1 MQNSRWGMTLKRTI
15 LPGVFA
21 GVLGLLLLWG
31 AASGEAGFLSMAT
44 AMAIVLLWF
53 FPSVAY
59 VLFFSLLPAQV
70 FLGVGEGM
78 TGHVFFWGLS
88 HAFAYYVSLVL
99 DRGGLSVSFTVSAT
113 SHVLLTFPLWG
124 FMLFLAGLSIPEI
137 LQGITTGFA
146 VSWILPGLL
155 FVVSWIHFFLLFRFR
170 KMLVPPLAFPLMSL
184 PFAVSSLAC
193 RLAAGFLPGPPPP
206 S

>member
-1 MQNSRWGMTLKRTI
+1 MTLKRTI
-15 LPGVFA
+15 LLGVFA

-70 FLGVGEGM
+70 FLIVAEGV
-78 TGHVFFWGLS
+78 TGHVFFWGL
-88 HAFAYYVSLVL
+88 AQAIAYYASLVI
-99 DRGGLSVSFTVSAT
+99 DRGGLSVSFTVSAV
-113 SHVLLTFPLWG
+113 SHVLLTLPLWG
-124 FMLFLAGLSIPEI
+124 FMLFLAGISIPEI
-137 LQGITTGFA
+137 LQGITTGLA
-146 VSWILPGLL
+146 VSWIVPGGL
-155 FVVSWIHFFLLFRFR
+155 FVVSWILFLQSFRFR
-170 KMLVPPLAFPLMSL
+170 KMLAPPLAFPLMSL
-184 PFAVSSLAC
+184 SFVVSSLAC
-193 RLAAGFLPGPPPP
+193 WLTAGFLPGPPPP

>member
-1 MQNSRWGMTLKRTI
+1 MTLKRTI
-15 LPGVFA
+15 LLGVFA

-31 AASGEAGFLSMAT
+31 TASGEANSLSMAT
-44 AMAIVLLWF
+44 AVAIVLLWF

-59 VLFFSLLPAQV
+59 VQFFSLLPAQI

-99 DRGGLSVSFTVSAT
+99 DRGGLSVSFTVSAI
-113 SHVLLTFPLWG
+113 SHVLLTLPLWG
-124 FMLFLAGLSIPEI
+124 FMLFLAGLSLPDI
-137 LQGITTGFA
+137 LQGISTGFA

-155 FVVSWIHFFLLFRFR
+155 FVVSWILFSLLFRFR